1 MKGGQRSCGEVPWGT
16 QGSWGRKKTPVPSR
30 VSRAGQAGPA
40 CRMKRVDGTRVKKK
54 NSRILYF
61 YYILFCSPSSRQGE
75 GESVHTHHAH

>member
-30 VSRAGQAGPA
+30 VSRAD
-40 CRMKRVDGTRVKKK
+40 RMKRVDGTRVKKK

-61 YYILFCSPSSRQGE
+61 YYILFYSPSSRQGE
-75 GESVHTHHAH
+75 GKSVHNHHAH